1 MVWVRAA
8 GAVRCGGGV
17 RALWSPWSRLGTP
30 APPALSPAQWTQAA
44 RRQTQ
49 AAASAL
55 PPCGVT
61 GGQSRRLATQGLLA
75 SWSPGKAAVGRITGR
90 SAMVSSF
97 SLSTSTTAARGST
110 FLGMYS
116 ALSSLPTIAS
126 GQQAP
131 DSRLG
136 ADGIPGT
143 GLTRAHTKRHLATAP
158 PPSPPAP
165 SPVTALGGGQETNLL
180 FTAGG
185 GAGGTEAENE
195 ERLTMY
201 RALLLRRARVIG
213 GVFGAGAVS
222 SLAL

>member
-1 MVWVRAA
+1 
-8 GAVRCGGGV
+8 
-17 RALWSPWSRLGTP
+17 
-30 APPALSPAQWTQAA
+30 
-44 RRQTQ
+44 
-49 AAASAL
+49 
-55 PPCGVT
+55 
-61 GGQSRRLATQGLLA
+61 
-75 SWSPGKAAVGRITGR
+75 
-90 SAMVSSF
+90 
-97 SLSTSTTAARGST
+97 LSTSTTAARGST